1 MSFPQTTPLRPVP
14 GAFLNTPAAMSRFQT
29 GTDPVRRQLFHL
41 PDTSQSVPAKSSG
54 TSTTAGNAA
63 ITTTSSQTT
72 GSGGLIAPNPLPLP
86 RSENVPPIAKAAK
99 DINAFLQ
106 ADASYPDLD
115 SYCRQGASSE
125 YEITPAASS
134 SNTGSNDQ
142 PLAPFHRTAMYEIP
156 NQVFDHYNSGE
167 LQTLMGLFAE
177 INHAWVVIDN
187 SLFLWD
193 YTHPNPEL
201 IGFEDQPHTIHAV
214 ALVPPKK
221 GIFVNTITNI
231 LVVATSAEI
240 ILLGV
245 SATDTP
251 AGTKEVS
258 LYQTK
263 MVLPLRGNDVR
274 VITGSASGRIF
285 FGGSTDIDIN
295 ELYYQSEE
303 KWFSNRCGKIN
314 HTNPG
319 WSSVVTLQSGF
330 WSHKTPEHLV
340 DIVIDDTRNL
350 VYTLSSRSTIRT
362 YHMEAPDRLNK
373 VIEKEKM
380 HCLRDIAH
388 MINQSRLLNDRTTI
402 VAISPISKQEASKL
416 HLMALTNTGCR
427 LFFSA
432 TNASSYLYGSQSNL
446 APQSMQVQFIKFP
459 PGQGARRPGY
469 TTGDSPTDLESSS
482 LTISRQGAR
491 FAPGYFLDFVS
502 KESNPNE
509 DLLFVSGPE
518 TGRIKNTSP
527 TAPPKY
533 FEQGTWVDIGSR
545 AEAVGLITKPFA
557 AAGQPVGFGNEFAV
571 QFDQP
576 SSEFAVLTNTG
587 VHIIRR
593 RRFVDIFASSIRTAP
608 SDEAFEDTC
617 RKFIAN
623 YGRVETVST
632 ALAVACGHGG
642 DSKPGAARAI
652 DQATEDRAR
661 AAFVDFGGQPMI
673 TETDGTA
680 LTTDSVK
687 LSSRHDGLA
696 LYIARLIRVLWKAP
710 VISSGVSPTGGIVI
724 NSTIATSKLA
734 AVQNDLERLRRF
746 LSANKGLIQ
755 GLSGPSDLQ
764 RVSSRQEEVALQA
777 EHQALHALQKLM
789 ESISEGISFVLML
802 FDERVADI
810 FLRLDDVARQQLREL
825 TYERLFSQSE
835 GKELAKLLVKAI
847 VNRNIESG
855 SNVETVADALRR
867 RCGSFCSPDD
877 VVIFKAQEQ
886 LKRASEQP
894 PNTNQSRSL
903 LLESLRLFEKVAR
916 SLTFANLQGAVAQY
930 IDLKYYAGAIQL
942 CLVVAREKDR
952 GNTAL
957 SWINDGKPA
966 ADPRASAFNDRKRSY
981 DMIHDVL
988 RNLDAASSIEPETV
1002 DGRLTLIATKRREA
1016 YEVVNNSDD
1025 EVFHFDLYEWYIQQ
1039 GWTDRILAIDS
1050 PHVITFLQRLAGQ
1063 NVEHADL
1070 LCRFYTNRS
1079 RFFDAARVQAELANA
1094 DFPIGLKDRI
1104 RLLSLAK
1111 ANANVVTDDVSRQQQ
1126 QFLNHGVTELL
1137 EIAHIQDDLLER
1149 LMADERLPAERKAEI
1164 EAALK
1169 DKILSLTDLFNDYA
1183 DQAGY
1188 YDLCLLIYHAADY
1201 SNHMTISSTWHNLIQ
1216 QTHDEIV
1223 SRTENSEPGMPSP
1236 PLPYESVTNKIQ
1248 NIAHRASLD
1257 SVIFPISTL
1266 LPEVCRYSV
1275 AYQQDAT
1282 IGADPSWPIQL
1293 FLTLNVSHEMIVRV
1307 LENIFDTQDYGF
1319 SGAVRNR
1326 IIELIVFTVNDWVA
1340 EVRRRGGAG
1349 KGGSIGPA
1357 VSDLLSRRQTS
1368 AQDAAKRS
1376 GWAGGA
1382 GANWKPQI
1390 HVMDE
1395 SSVFDFR
1402 VQCNIQGPLSSRE
1415 KNTNAYTY
1423 IPKSWEAT
1431 VPRPQFMPMHEAT
1444 PTNERANAPADAPN
1458 NAWAYGGTEVVVL
1471 GAVGANYR
1479 AFSDRVLTRGGKHCE
1494 AVANM
1499 RRPPHFLPPFSPPP
1513 PCIEILTST
1522 SVFRP
1527 SCSGWDKSL
1536 LAWLLWIRI
1545 TNGREHF
1552 SITATT
1558 LYQLR
1563 SKTASRTSK
1572 GQNLLS
1578 YVAVSSSLT
1587 GLSFAWLVYYRRKAG
1602 SLQRTLPRCILHGA
1616 HNEQTNLRSPRPPLD
1631 DRLSWSATSQQH
1643 ADQAHVFDQLPTG
1656 SLQLPMA

>member
-1 MSFPQTTPLRPVP
+1 MSFPPTTPLRPVP
-14 GAFLNTPAAMSRFQT
+14 GAFMNTPAVMSRFQT
-29 GTDPVRRQLFHL
+29 GSDHVQRKLF
-41 PDTSQSVPAKSSG
+41 PMTETSQSAPAKSSS
-54 TSTTAGNAA
+54 TSTTARSAP
-63 ITTTSSQTT
+63 ITTTSSTPT
-72 GSGGLIAPNPLPLP
+72 GSGALVTPTPLPPP
-86 RSENVPPIAKAAK
+86 RSENVPPVVKAAK
-99 DINAFLQ
+99 AINAFLQ
-106 ADASYPDLD
+106 TDGSYPDLD

-125 YEITPAASS
+125 YDLPSTESPMT
-134 SNTGSNDQ
+134 
-142 PLAPFHRTAMYEIP
+142 PFHKTQMYPIP
-156 NQVFDHYNSGE
+156 NQVFDHYNAGE

-193 YTHPNPEL
+193 YTHPDPEL

-214 ALVPPKK
+214 ALVPPKP
-221 GIFVNTITNI
+221 GIFVNTITHI
-231 LVVATSAEI
+231 LVVATSAEM
-240 ILLGV
+240 ILLGL

-251 AGTKEVS
+251 AGTKAVS

-274 VITGSASGRIF
+274 VIAGSANGRIF
-285 FGGSTDIDIN
+285 FGGSSEIDIN

-330 WSHKTPEHLV
+330 WSHKVPEHLV

-350 VYTLSSRSTIRT
+350 VYSLSSRSTIRT

-388 MINQSRLLNDRTTI
+388 MISQSKLLNDRATI
-402 VAISPISKQEASKL
+402 IAISPITKQEASKL

-432 TNASSYLYGSQSNL
+432 TNASSYLYGSQSNM

-459 PGQGARRPGY
+459 PSQNPRRSGY
-469 TTGDSPTDLESSS
+469 SGGESVTDLDSPMLNF
-482 LTISRQGAR
+482 SRQGAR

-502 KESNPNE
+502 KDSNPNA
-509 DLLFVSGPE
+509 DSLFVSAPE

-527 TAPPKY
+527 TTPLKY
-533 FEQGTWVDIGSR
+533 FETASWIDIGSR

-557 AAGQPVGFGNEFAV
+557 AAGQPLGFGNELAV
-571 QFDQP
+571 QFDDP
-576 SSEFAVLTNTG
+576 PSEFAVLTNTG

-593 RRFVDIFASSIRTAP
+593 RRFVDIFASAIRGAVG
-608 SDEAFEDTC
+608 DEGFEQVC
-617 RKFIAN
+617 RRFIQL

-632 ALAVACGHGG
+632 ALAVTCGHGG
-642 DSKPGAARAI
+642 DARPGAARAI

-661 AAFVDFGGQPMI
+661 TVFVDFGGQPTI
-673 TETDGTA
+673 TETDGTS
-680 LTTDSVK
+680 LTTDSVR
-687 LSSRHDGLA
+687 LSSRHDALA
-696 LYIARLIRVLWKAP
+696 LYLSRLIRKLWKAA
-710 VISSGVSPTGGIVI
+710 VITPGVSPTGGVVI
-724 NSTIATSKLA
+724 SSTIPLSKLNS
-734 AVQNDLERLRRF
+734 VQENLERLRRF
-746 LSANKGLIQ
+746 LEANRGLIQ

-810 FLRLDDVARQQLREL
+810 FTRLDDTARQQLRDL
-825 TYERLFSQSE
+825 TYEKLFSQTE
-835 GKELAKLLVKAI
+835 GKDLAKLLVKAI

-894 PNTNQSRSL
+894 LNTNASRSL
-903 LLESLRLFEKVAR
+903 LHESLRLFEKVAG

-957 SWINDGKPA
+957 SWVNDGKPT
-966 ADPRASAFNDRKRSY
+966 ADPRANAFNDRKRSY

-988 RNLDAASSIEPETV
+988 RHLDAASSTEPEMI
-1002 DGRLTLIATKRREA
+1002 DGKLTLIATKRLEA
-1016 YEVVNNSDD
+1016 YDVVNGSDD

-1050 PHVITFLQRLAGQ
+1050 PHVITFLQRLAGT

-1079 RFFDAARVQAELANA
+1079 RFFDAAEVQYQLANS
-1094 DFPIGLKDRI
+1094 DFAIGVKDRI

-1111 ANANVVTDDVSRQQQ
+1111 ANCNVSTVGVTRQQQ
-1126 QFLNHGVTELL
+1126 QVLNHQVTELL

-1149 LMADERLPAERKAEI
+1149 LSADERIDPERKVEV
-1164 EAALK
+1164 EDALK
-1169 DKILSLTDLFNDYA
+1169 GKIQGLSELFNDYA

-1188 YDLCLLIYHAADY
+1188 YDLCLLIYHVADY
-1201 SNHMTISSTWHNLIQ
+1201 RNHMTISGTWSNLIQ
-1216 QTHDEIV
+1216 QTHDEIM
-1223 SRTENSEPGMPSP
+1223 SRLENSEPGMPSP
-1236 PLPYESVTNKIQ
+1236 PLPYESVTSKIQ
-1248 NIAHRASLD
+1248 NIAHRTSLD
-1257 SVIFPISTL
+1257 SFIFPIQTL
-1266 LPEVCRYSV
+1266 LPELCRYAV

-1293 FLTLNVSHEMIVRV
+1293 FLTLGVSHDMIVRV

-1319 SGAVRNR
+1319 SGSVRNR
-1326 IIELIVFTVNDWVA
+1326 IIELIVFVVNDWAA

-1349 KGGSIGPA
+1349 KGGSIGPS
-1357 VSDLLSRRQTS
+1357 VGELLARC
-1368 AQDAAKRS
+1368 DAALPPP
-1376 GWAGGA
+1376 GHGNNNGGA
-1382 GANWKPQI
+1382 
-1390 HVMDE
+1390 D
-1395 SSVFDFR
+1395 
-1402 VQCNIQGPLSSRE
+1402 L
-1415 KNTNAYTY
+1415 
-1423 IPKSWEAT
+1423 
-1431 VPRPQFMPMHEAT
+1431 
-1444 PTNERANAPADAPN
+1444 AD
-1458 NAWAYGGTEVVVL
+1458 V
-1471 GAVGANYR
+1471 R
-1479 AFSDRVLTRGGKHCE
+1479 RVLKTLRRE
-1494 AVANM
+1494 VAGLVE
-1499 RRPPHFLPPFSPPP
+1499 R
-1513 PCIEILTST
+1513 
-1522 SVFRP
+1522 VP
-1527 SCSGWDKSL
+1527 S
-1536 LAWLLWIRI
+1536 
-1545 TNGREHF
+1545 
-1552 SITATT
+1552 
-1558 LYQLR
+1558 
-1563 SKTASRTSK
+1563 
-1572 GQNLLS
+1572 
-1578 YVAVSSSLT
+1578 
-1587 GLSFAWLVYYRRKAG
+1587 G
-1602 SLQRTLPRCILHGA
+1602 SLR
-1616 HNEQTNLRSPRPPLD
+1616 
-1631 DRLSWSATSQQH
+1631 
-1643 ADQAHVFDQLPTG
+1643 F
-1656 SLQLPMA
+1656 M